1 MRRIRALAFF
11 GHKNDHF
18 LCLGSYRLLV
28 NPLSAHIL
36 CVLLLFYAFSVDLFI
51 RQNWQ
56 NTWISRV
63 LILLNSSASNQSATH
78 RVDVMGSL
86 GLFVFTGT
94 TTRNSNPSKK
104 KKREELYIHSR
115 LSCLT
120 HDWIWTVSNRWN
132 PEIVAGLIS
141 SLSKN
146 AETFLV
152 AVAELRGCTA
162 GRLPRCALPSIDV
175 THLVLYFWL
184 RTDR

>member
-11 GHKNDHF
+11 GHKNHHF

-63 LILLNSSASNQSATH
+63 LVLLDSSASNQSASY
-78 RVDVMGSL
+78 RVDVTDPWGYL
-86 GLFVFTGT
+86 CLLAQ
-94 TTRNSNPSKK
+94 RPAILIRPKK
-104 KKREELYIHSR
+104 NRKELYIHSR